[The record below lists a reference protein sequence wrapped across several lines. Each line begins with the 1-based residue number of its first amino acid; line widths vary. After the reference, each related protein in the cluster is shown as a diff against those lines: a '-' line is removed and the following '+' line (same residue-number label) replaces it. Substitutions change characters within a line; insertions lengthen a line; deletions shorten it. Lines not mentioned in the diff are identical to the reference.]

1 MNLEL
6 LKLRRTHI
14 MWLGAALSL
23 GIVLFASMNLFAA
36 GQIDS
41 FVTEPAAAWSGQ
53 LVAVA
58 MSLAFL
64 TPLQMALVASRAVD
78 NEHASGGWLLNA
90 VAGVRKGS
98 LLRSK
103 LRVVAPLV
111 VVLKLLEF
119 GMCIALPVLLGAPLP
134 NASTATAWVAYGAAA
149 MITSL
154 AIASAMLLLAAITE
168 SQIGVLSLG
177 VAGGFFG
184 IASLLSPAWLAVMNP
199 FGYFSV
205 LLPYTFTDKGIV
217 PTQPGWAAWC
227 IYVVLLAAG
236 FVAATRSLNRKEI

>member
-14 MWLGAALSL
+14 LWLGAALSL
-23 GIVLFASMNLFAA
+23 GIVLFASMNLFSA
-36 GQIDS
+36 GQVDS
-41 FVTEPAAAWSGQ
+41 FVADPAIAWAGQ

-58 MSLAFL
+58 MPLAFL
-64 TPLQMALVASRAVD
+64 TPLQMALIASRAVD
-78 NEHASGGWLLNA
+78 SEHASGGWLLNA

-119 GMCIALPVLLGAPLP
+119 GVCIALPVLLGAPLP
-134 NASTATAWVAYGAAA
+134 STSTATAWAVYGATA
-149 MITSL
+149 IISSL
-154 AIASAMLLLAAITE
+154 AIASTMLLLAAITE

-184 IASLLSPAWLAVMNP
+184 IASLLSPAWLAVLNP
-199 FGYFSV
+199 FGYFAV
-205 LLPYTFTDKGIV
+205 LLPYTFTDEGIV
-217 PTQPGWAAWC
+217 PTQSGWAAWC
-227 IYVVLLAAG
+227 IYIVLLATG
-236 FVAATRSLNRKEI
+236 FVAATRWLNRKEI